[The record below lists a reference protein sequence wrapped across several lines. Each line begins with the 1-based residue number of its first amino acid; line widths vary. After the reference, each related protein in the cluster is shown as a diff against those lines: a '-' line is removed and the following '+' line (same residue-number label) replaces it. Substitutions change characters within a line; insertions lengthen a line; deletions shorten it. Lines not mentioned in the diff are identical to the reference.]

1 MSTIKVNTLTTL
13 NGSGNITVSRP
24 LAGSGASLTALNAT
38 NLASGTV
45 ATARLGSGTANNTV
59 FLRGDGTWDTA
70 GSTSASDLSSG
81 TLPMARLSGT
91 LPALNGSAL
100 TALNATQ
107 LTSGTIP
114 IARLGNDVI
123 DSQHYAAG
131 SIDLEHMSSQS
142 VDEDNLHISNAGT
155 NGQFLSKQSG
165 NTGGLTW
172 ADAGTTNS
180 KFVAYPTSA
189 ANNNVTGQG
198 EAKPWS
204 ADAHTVLDNEGSA
217 MGTSAGTAYYTA
229 PEAGWYIFTGQIF
242 WYGQTSGTTQW
253 IFNVYTTRRNYQ
265 LIRRSSNIPTGF
277 MGQSWSIVTKL
288 SSGDTAYPR
297 FTGYGNSTSMDFWGG
312 STDYNWWSGA
322 LLA

>member
-1 MSTIKVNTLTTL
+1 MAVTINS
-13 NGSGNITVSRP
+13 N
-24 LAGSGASLTALNAT
+24 
-38 NLASGTV
+38 
-45 ATARLGSGTANNTV
+45 
-59 FLRGDGTWDTA
+59 
-70 GSTSASDLSSG
+70 
-81 TLPMARLSGT
+81 
-91 LPALNGSAL
+91 
-100 TALNATQ
+100 
-107 LTSGTIP
+107 GTITG
-114 IARLGNDVI
+114 IAAGGLPDGVVDTDTLAADAVTAAKVADNAVTTAKVADNAVTTAKI
-123 DSQHYAAG
+123 NADAVTNAKMADDTINSEHYAAG

-165 NTGGLTW
+165 NSGGLTW

-204 ADAHTVLDNEGSA
+204 ADAHTLLDNEGSA

-229 PEAGWYIFTGQIF
+229 PETGWYIFTGQIF
-242 WYGQTSGTTQW
+242 WYGQTTGTTQW

-297 FTGYGNSTSMDFWGG
+297 FTGYGSSTSMDFWGG